1 MTSIS
6 GVWLPIVTPFRDG
19 AVDVASYERLLQHYL
34 ATGITGIFPLG
45 TTGESPTLDDDEMEA
60 IVDRTLSV
68 VAGRLPVFVGIGG
81 NATRKVLAT
90 IRRLHRYDFSGIVS
104 VCPYYNR
111 PSQDG
116 MREHFTCIAEAT
128 DRPIVIYNIPYRTSV
143 NLETQTLLRLAELPN
158 IVGVKDSCGN
168 LAQSLDLLR
177 RRPRGFA
184 VMTGDDASFYTLL
197 AHGADGGILASAH
210 LATERFVAVHERMA
224 ANDHRA
230 ARTLWSGLEPL
241 VPLLFREANPMP
253 IKYLLWRRGLIASPE
268 CRLPLSQVSEA
279 LAIELDRFEAL
290 VPA

>member
-19 AVDVASYERLLQHYL
+19 AVDVPSYERLLQHYL
-34 ATGITGIFPLG
+34 ATGIAGIFPVG

-143 NLETQTLLRLAELPN
+143 NREP
-158 IVGVKDSCGN
+158 
-168 LAQSLDLLR
+168 
-177 RRPRGFA
+177 
-184 VMTGDDASFYTLL
+184 DA
-197 AHGADGGILASAH
+197 
-210 LATERFVAVHERMA
+210 A
-224 ANDHRA
+224 APGRA
-230 ARTLWSGLEPL
+230 AEH
-241 VPLLFREANPMP
+241 
-253 IKYLLWRRGLIASPE
+253 RRG
-268 CRLPLSQVSEA
+268 QG
-279 LAIELDRFEAL
+279 L
-290 VPA
+290 VRESRPVARPAAGAPAGLR